1 MPDQKTATFSGP
13 TDGHFHPLGRA
24 PRASH
29 PKIIVEYDGQGP
41 FPPLFTLDIGVG
53 EPGQEQSVLPI
64 GGAGT
69 FGLAAPVPARGLLS
83 VRVQGLPAGR
93 SVTIKVVWKD
103 PK

>member
-1 MPDQKTATFSGP
+1 MPDQETATFSGP
-13 TDGHFHPLGRA
+13 TEGRFHPLGRA

-64 GGAGT
+64 T
-69 FGLAAPVPARGLLS
+69 RYSL
-83 VRVQGLPAGR
+83 
-93 SVTIKVVWKD
+93 
-103 PK
+103 